1 MMPMMAQRLTPP
13 VPCYKTGFEEME
25 TQTFVDDTVE
35 IEGVRWRI
43 VNGRIVDDPKA
54 NIPFGKKALELTA
67 GYVGDVPAM
76 IEALDPPR

>member
-13 VPCYKTGFEEME
+13 VPNYKTGFEEME

-54 NIPFGKKALELTA
+54 NIPVSYTHLDVYKRQPLVRGSCQP
-67 GYVGDVPAM
+67 VGQ
-76 IEALDPPR
+76 